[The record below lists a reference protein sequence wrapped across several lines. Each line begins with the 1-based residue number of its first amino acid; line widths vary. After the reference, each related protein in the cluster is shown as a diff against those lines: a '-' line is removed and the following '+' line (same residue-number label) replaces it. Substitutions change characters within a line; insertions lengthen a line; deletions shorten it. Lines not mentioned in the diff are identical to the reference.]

1 MIQFYIL
8 SGFFYFAPRAVHVS
22 VEITHTGGPS
32 FITKGIEWY
41 KNCFQYLFNV
51 NILAHAFLFAI
62 FFFTNV
68 SLPKTN
74 NSKQK

>member
-41 KNCFQYLFNV
+41 KKIPVFVQCEYFSTRFSVCY
-51 NILAHAFLFAI
+51 
-62 FFFTNV
+62 FFFYKCVFTKN
-68 SLPKTN
+68 
-74 NSKQK
+74 